1 MIFQNAELNDG
12 AFNKI
17 DNIKILR
24 NTPNIKNIIHID
36 RSIIRFKF
44 IDYILYIF
52 LWIFL
57 KLFSDFINLFIF
69 NSFYICAIT

>member
-36 RSIIRFKF
+36 CTIIRFKF

-57 KLFSDFINLFIF
+57 KLLVL
-69 NSFYICAIT
+69 Y